1 MAHSSLLPDVQS
13 AVPLSRARRHS
24 PRARSCGVRAGIAR
38 RHDWRHHARR
48 THTAFLEPCIDLR
61 VSIHSLRGVRQ
72 DLRNTRTTA
81 AGRHPHDEVVQA
93 RDPGAR
99 RAGGCR
105 GDGAGLGA
113 VGGGDCPVDASRLR
127 RTRLC
132 DDDAARRTGSD
143 VDSPWVPD
151 RVVELLYEYP
161 RHEPSVNLI
170 ERLHERYVKS
180 RRVGALAA
188 SIAPLFPPEATVL
201 DVGCGDGLLAEA
213 MLRRRPDIRFRG
225 IDVMARPDA
234 RITVTKFDGARLPFP
249 QESFDVVL
257 FADVLHHTPHAEA
270 LLRDARDVAR
280 HAVIVKD
287 HCADGFLA
295 WPTLRFMDRVGNAR
309 FGVALQIGRA

>member
-1 MAHSSLLPDVQS
+1 M
-13 AVPLSRARRHS
+13 
-24 PRARSCGVRAGIAR
+24 
-38 RHDWRHHARR
+38 
-48 THTAFLEPCIDLR
+48 
-61 VSIHSLRGVRQ
+61 
-72 DLRNTRTTA
+72 
-81 AGRHPHDEVVQA
+81 
-93 RDPGAR
+93 
-99 RAGGCR
+99 
-105 GDGAGLGA
+105 
-113 VGGGDCPVDASRLR
+113 
-127 RTRLC
+127 
-132 DDDAARRTGSD
+132 
-143 VDSPWVPD
+143 
-151 RVVELLYEYP
+151 
-161 RHEPSVNLI
+161 NLI

-213 MLRRRPDIRFRG
+213 MLRRRPDIQFRG

-309 FGVALQIGRA
+309 FGVALPHLYLRWDEWQRMFSELGMAVATIRRRLELYPRPLTWLFDRSLHFVAVVVRAEAAAAGQHGVH